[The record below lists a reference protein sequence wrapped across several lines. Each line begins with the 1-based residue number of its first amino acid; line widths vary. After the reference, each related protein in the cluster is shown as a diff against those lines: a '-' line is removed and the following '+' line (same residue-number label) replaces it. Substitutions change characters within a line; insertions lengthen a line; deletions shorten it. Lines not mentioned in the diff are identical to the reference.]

1 MFFCGQCV
9 LNVGMKPLLIIH
21 AGAESGTTRQLV
33 DAVQAGVREAE
44 CHAAV
49 RVVPALQAGPGDLR
63 EAGLV
68 LFATPEKF
76 GYMAGALKDF
86 FDRSFY
92 PTQGAV
98 QGLGYALIVSAG
110 NDGLGAIDSVRRI
123 ARGLG
128 LKPLAEPLR
137 VVGAPTGQ
145 DLIAARELGAALAS
159 GLSLGIF

>member
-1 MFFCGQCV
+1 
-9 LNVGMKPLLIIH
+9 MKPLLIIH
-21 AGAESGTTRQLV
+21 AGAESGATSGITRQLV
-33 DAVQAGVREAE
+33 EVARAGMLDAEP
-44 CHAAV
+44 HADV
-49 RVVPALQAGPGDLR
+49 RVMHALRAGSEDLR
-63 EAGLV
+63 AAGLV

-92 PTQGAV
+92 PSQEVV

-110 NDGLGAIDSVRRI
+110 TDGLGAIESVRRI

-137 VVGAPTGQ
+137 VVGVPTGQ
-145 DLIAARELGAALAS
+145 DLRAARELGAALAS